1 SPGPQS
7 GRTMKRA
14 REGVPMRRASQRSL
28 GMLVLLALATAVT
41 PAPRR
46 PDTSLPVRVDNPKRL
61 GAWQL
66 PAERIAIGPGYKP
79 SLAQLPGGD
88 LVMVALFQEQ
98 HEGKLREWTGLW
110 RSKDGGKTWS
120 ERQRVKDLIG
130 REQWLTCT
138 SDG

>member
-1 SPGPQS
+1 
-7 GRTMKRA
+7 MKRLS
-14 REGVPMRRASQRSL
+14 RCRGGRAVVGPFFLLLILSATSALSL
-28 GMLVLLALATAVT
+28 AKSPTG
-41 PAPRR
+41 

-79 SLAQLPGGD
+79 SLALLPGGE

-110 RSKDGGKTWS
+110 RSKDG
-120 ERQRVKDLIG
+120 
-130 REQWLTCT
+130 
-138 SDG
+138 